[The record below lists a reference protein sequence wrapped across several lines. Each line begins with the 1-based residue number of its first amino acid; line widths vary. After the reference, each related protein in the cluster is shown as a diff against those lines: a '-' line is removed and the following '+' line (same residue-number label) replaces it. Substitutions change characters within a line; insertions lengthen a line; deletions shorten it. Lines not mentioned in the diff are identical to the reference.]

1 MPRRPFLP
9 ALALAATGL
18 SATAGLADQTVR
30 YAAAPGQ
37 NGDVIRIGGVDFL
50 LAANGCSYS
59 RVGGQWRIVVNG
71 ARMGLTDAHRGCAA
85 SLPAGR

>member
-1 MPRRPFLP
+1 MPRRPVLP

-18 SATAGLADQTVR
+18 TATAGLADQAVR
-30 YAAAPGQ
+30 YAAAPVRG
-37 NGDVIRIGGVDFL
+37 GDVVRIGGMDFL

-59 RVGGQWRIVVNG
+59 RANGKWRIVVNG

-85 SLPAGR
+85 SLPGGR